1 MAAFRPGGGRYE
13 RNSASPNA
21 AVALARMNAAID
33 VRSVLATIRVPTLVI
48 HRRDDARIK
57 FAGGRYLAEKIA
69 GARFVEF
76 PGRDH
81 PIWTGNIDP
90 IVDEIEEFLT
100 GSRPSPTGDRV
111 LATVLAIKRVSPS
124 RQAAQLGD
132 RIWQVGDLSDC
143 LKPQVRDQ

>member
-1 MAAFRPGGGRYE
+1 M
-13 RNSASPNA
+13 SH
-21 AVALARMNAAID
+21 
-33 VRSVLATIRVPTLVI
+33 VRSVLATIRVPTLII

-76 PGRDH
+76 PSRDH

-90 IVDEIEEFLT
+90 IIDEIEEFLT

-111 LATVLAIKRVSPS
+111 LATVLAIKLVSPS